1 MTALGTAGAARVLVA
16 LVAAALCGHPLLGVS
31 ATLNFVLNSNAIKN
45 TPQMSGAAGHPGSA
59 VSAAPG
65 IPFEGVNKYHDKHQV
80 RRVLRIG
87 NAATGPIWGRGRRTG
102 CVRVVQGAFGN
113 CLWEQ

>member
-45 TPQMSGAAGHPGSA
+45 TPQMSGAAGAPRLRSQRGSR
-59 VSAAPG
+59 
-65 IPFEGVNKYHDKHQV
+65 IP
-80 RRVLRIG
+80 LRESTSTTT
-87 NAATGPIWGRGRRTG
+87 NTR
-102 CVRVVQGAFGN
+102 
-113 CLWEQ
+113 